1 MSMSRALRPTALV
14 IGTALLALAGIGCG
28 SDSDSGSSEAAERTS
43 PSTPS
48 SPIRPSDGLL
58 SQLRSGGTVIVF
70 RHAATDPSDEDDAQ
84 VDLEDCSTQR
94 NLTGEGRADAE
105 TIGAAFRQLEIP
117 VGPVWASPYCRARD
131 TAELAFGRGQV
142 VDGLERLYP
151 EVDEVADRRLNE
163 LIGERAPA
171 GGDPNLVIASHQ
183 IYPSALAPPVALDEG
198 EAAIYS
204 VRGEEVD
211 LLGRVAPDEWAAL
224 DSSGPAA
231 DGAGELSDP
240 GEQAQA
246 SVVSVELAEG
256 EPAGAAFRVAVDGIL
271 VTNAHVVGDAETVS
285 AVLPDGTRRPARVL
299 GRDREVDIAV
309 LEFDDSGVPPMH
321 SGTGLAEAAVAD
333 PVLAV
338 GPSRGRQQTVSSG
351 TICALDQL
359 VRLGDGELEALATD
373 AVITSANSGGPLV
386 DADGEVL
393 GVSTAT
399 ATPLGGEASDSRGF
413 AIPVDVARS
422 AALGIVEGAG

>member
-1 MSMSRALRPTALV
+1 MSRASRPAALV
-14 IGTALLALAGIGCG
+14 LGTALLALTGIGCG

-48 SPIRPSDGLL
+48 SPSRPKDGLL
-58 SQLRSGGTVIVF
+58 SHLRNGGTVIVF

-84 VDLEDCSTQR
+84 VVLEDCSTQR
-94 NLTGEGRADAE
+94 NLTDKGRADAE
-105 TIGAAFRQLEIP
+105 TIGAAFRELQIP

-131 TAELAFGRGQV
+131 TAELAFGRRQV

-171 GGDPNLVIASHQ
+171 VGDPNLVIASHQ
-183 IYPSALAPPVALDEG
+183 IYPSALEPPVALEEG

-204 VRGEEVD
+204 VRNGEVD
-211 LLGRVAPDEWAAL
+211 LLGQVDPDEWAGL
-224 DSSGPAA
+224 DSNGPSANGA
-231 DGAGELSDP
+231 DELGDV

-246 SVVSVELAEG
+246 SVVSVELSEG
-256 EPAGAAFRVAVDGIL
+256 EPSGAAFRVAVDGIL
-271 VTNAHVVGDAETVS
+271 VTNAHVVGDAETVTT
-285 AVLPDGTRRPARVL
+285 VLPDGTRRPATVL

-309 LEFDDSGVPPMH
+309 LELDEPGLPPMH
-321 SGTGLAEAAVAD
+321 SGTGLADAAVAD

-338 GPSRGRQQTVSSG
+338 GPSLGTPPAGSAG
-351 TICALDQL
+351 TIDALDQL
-359 VRLGDGELEALATD
+359 VRLGDGELEVLATT
-373 AVITSANSGGPLV
+373 AVIEPANSGGPLV

-393 GVSTAT
+393 GVSTAI
-399 ATPLGGEASDSRGF
+399 ATPLAGDRSGRGGF

-422 AALGIVEGAG
+422 AALELVEAAR